1 MNWWAEEGG
10 DNKLK
15 VSAINISE
23 SLNWKIYSD
32 LDMVVNVG
40 YNTSTATREK
50 VEKSIDWYN
59 YAGTT
64 LLATEPT
71 QENSK
76 YSDSF
81 SRTDYY
87 MASGYLNWHKTL
99 AEVHNLSAMAGAQY
113 NYTQYKYTF
122 VSVKDINPSLEIPNG
137 AGEVLIKDGDSKP
150 AKWHEA
156 MIELRL

>member
-1 MNWWAEEGG
+1 
-10 DNKLK
+10 
-15 VSAINISE
+15 
-23 SLNWKIYSD
+23 
-32 LDMVVNVG
+32 
-40 YNTSTATREK
+40 
-50 VEKSIDWYN
+50 
-59 YAGTT
+59 
-64 LLATEPT
+64 
-71 QENSK
+71 
-76 YSDSF
+76 
-81 SRTDYY
+81 

-156 MIELRL
+156 MMSYFGRLNYDYKQRYLTMQANIYLRLMFVMMVLQNSVLKIVGNSFGEYPVAGA